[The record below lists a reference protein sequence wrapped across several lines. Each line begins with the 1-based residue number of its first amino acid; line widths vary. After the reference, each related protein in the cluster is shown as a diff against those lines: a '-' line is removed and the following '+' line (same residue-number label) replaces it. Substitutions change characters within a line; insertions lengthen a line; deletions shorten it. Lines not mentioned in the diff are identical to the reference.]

1 MATTTTAADRLVPAP
16 LRPGTPS
23 GRRATILGATLLGA
37 LFELGLAHTL
47 SGHSAIKAVALV
59 GGVIALAI
67 VFTYPIAG
75 AVGLLVMTAS
85 IFYAAY
91 FSWSVGPIQIHLEE
105 LIFASLALA
114 AIVVPR
120 RRTWG
125 GATGTALAAFLGLVV
140 VGAVVGVADG
150 RVSISDAFD
159 WARPL
164 AFYGSFWVVLR
175 LFPDPSDLR
184 RLLFVALAC
193 GALTGLVAVIL
204 QLAPSLVSHFQGPGG
219 QQIYT
224 QAAQAGL
231 GNLKRIRLP
240 GLAASYVL
248 FWWSLLAAMSAPRGR
263 RALLWVLVGASAT
276 NLALSFNRNMW
287 LGLLFGLALILV
299 LVGPR
304 VRHRLVIGTALGV
317 TAILLTFT
325 VVGAGSSAQ
334 AVDPIL
340 ARAST
345 VLTPSRVS
353 EESSLRDRV
362 AETNQAWR
370 VIKAHPLLGVGAG
383 ADFGVR
389 FQHEDTTTGAWI
401 EKVQRFLHDQ
411 WLWLMLIG
419 GVPTLLAYL
428 TFVGLVLSKA
438 WSRRA
443 RTLSQVAL
451 GVGIAMVMLSAF
463 VMPYLGV
470 DEFALMLGVAAAV
483 IWRSH
488 ELRARGALY

>member
-1 MATTTTAADRLVPAP
+1 
-16 LRPGTPS
+16 
-23 GRRATILGATLLGA
+23 LLGA

-47 SGHSAIKAVALV
+47 SGHSAIKAAALV

-91 FSWSVGPIQIHLEE
+91 FSWSVGPIRIHLEE

-140 VGAVVGVADG
+140 VCAVVGVADG

-184 RLLFVALAC
+184 RLLFAALAC

-240 GLAASYVL
+240 GLACSYVL

-263 RALLWVLVGASAT
+263 RTLLWVLVGASAT

-304 VRHRLVIGTALGV
+304 VRHRLVIGTALGA

-340 ARAST
+340 ARARQRGE
-345 VLTPSRVS
+345 LAARPRG
-353 EESSLRDRV
+353 RDRPGV
-362 AETNQAWR
+362 ARHQGAPAARRRGGGRLRRALPARGHHHRR
-370 VIKAHPLLGVGAG
+370 VDREGAAVPPRPMAVADAHRRRAHAV
-383 ADFGVR
+383 
-389 FQHEDTTTGAWI
+389 
-401 EKVQRFLHDQ
+401 
-411 WLWLMLIG
+411 
-419 GVPTLLAYL
+419 GVPDVRGARALEGMEQARADALA
-428 TFVGLVLSKA
+428 G
-438 WSRRA
+438 
-443 RTLSQVAL
+443 
-451 GVGIAMVMLSAF
+451 
-463 VMPYLGV
+463 
-470 DEFALMLGVAAAV
+470 
-483 IWRSH
+483 
-488 ELRARGALY
+488 RARGGHRDGDAERVRDAVPRRRRVRPDARGRRGGGLAQPRVAGARAALDDDPLR